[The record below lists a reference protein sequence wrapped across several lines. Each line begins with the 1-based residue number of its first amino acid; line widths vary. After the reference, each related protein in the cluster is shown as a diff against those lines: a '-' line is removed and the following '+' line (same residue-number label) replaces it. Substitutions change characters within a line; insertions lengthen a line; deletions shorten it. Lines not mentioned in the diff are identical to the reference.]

1 MPTACCIT
9 KEKKTVIIMKTI
21 VMKNIQNEVNRKSKI
36 VFTTPQVWKNG
47 RYTSAVQWK
56 NSRYISAKQ
65 MLIINTLINP
75 LYNRCRKLIQS

>member
-21 VMKNIQNEVNRKSKI
+21 VMKNIQHEVNRKSKI
-36 VFTTPQVWKNG
+36 AFITPQVWKNG
-47 RYTSAVQWK
+47 RYTSAMQWK
-56 NSRYISAKQ
+56 NSRSSAMQ
-65 MLIINTLINP
+65 MVIINTLINP